1 MIPER
6 RLAVLLDEVK
16 DNWIQ
21 NCPYHNTTHSPSLY
35 HDHSC
40 DREEFPLHVL
50 MDLCD
55 HKDEVWFLAFSNDGT
70 KLATAG
76 KDCHVLI
83 YDTRTWA
90 IIHDLPDHNNGV
102 CYVAWSPD
110 DTKIITC
117 TQAQDASARLW
128 DAHTGKIILTLSQ
141 LTYSVTSAAWAPN
154 GETFVIGS
162 HDVEDPLC
170 VWNIDNRRVYQWK
183 EDSLRVHDLSI
194 SPDGQRLVVLL
205 ENRVLVYDFV
215 SREKIAEWAID
226 GVKTTS
232 INISADS
239 KHMLV
244 SMNENSIRLMVID
257 TGEVL
262 QTFEGHRQ
270 TEFVVRSAFGGANE
284 NFVVSGSE
292 GMIYTKNPQL
302 DLQT

>member
-1 MIPER
+1 
-6 RLAVLLDEVK
+6 L
-16 DNWIQ
+16 
-21 NCPYHNTTHSPSLY
+21 
-35 HDHSC
+35 
-40 DREEFPLHVL
+40 
-50 MDLCD
+50 
-55 HKDEVWFLAFSNDGT
+55 
-70 KLATAG
+70 
-76 KDCHVLI
+76 
-83 YDTRTWA
+83 
-90 IIHDLPDHNNGV
+90 HDLPDHNNGV

-128 DAHTGKIILTLSQ
+128 DTHTGKLILTLSQ

-170 VWNIDNRRVYQWK
+170 VWSIDNKRVYQWK

-262 QTFEGHRQ
+262 QSFEGHRQ

-292 GMIYTKNPQL
+292 GMIYPTNSDF
-302 DLQT
+302 DLQKLTTLDSRIYIWRTNGAPVEVLDAHPPGCVNAVAWHPRNPSVFASAGDDHKVRM